1 MKPICCKNF
10 NIINIGDIGVSKPHT
25 LSEKRLSI
33 MLSYVLL
40 FESHWFLTLWEK
52 IVFAKHTESMKSI
65 SLKSSSFEHTC
76 AHTIYRSILLANHV
90 LLCMTMPNE
99 IFEYFEE
106 LHSAVVAVKDQR
118 DINVIWKV
126 WIFAYNGDIER
137 YWFRPTF
144 LILKYLPYRSGKYA
158 VTSKW
163 IQWCLGMRIISNLT
177 VMHQN
182 YYYYFFIETY
192 QKLSY

>member
-40 FESHWFLTLWEK
+40 FESHWFLTLWEQ

-65 SLKSSSFEHTC
+65 SLKSSSFDHTC
-76 AHTIYRSILLANHV
+76 AHTIYRNILLANHV

-118 DINVIWKV
+118 DINMWYEKFESFPIMVILRDIDLGLRFWF
-126 WIFAYNGDIER
+126 WSIYPIDQANMQSLRNG
-137 YWFRPTF
+137 Y
-144 LILKYLPYRSGKYA
+144 SG
-158 VTSKW
+158 V
-163 IQWCLGMRIISNLT
+163 
-177 VMHQN
+177 
-182 YYYYFFIETY
+182 
-192 QKLSY
+192 